1 MYGHVSAVLGE
12 KGRQVYTVSPEATV
26 RQAVREMNDKG
37 VGALLVVE
45 EGCPVGIFTER
56 DVLRRVVDEGRNPA
70 STQVA
75 DVMTADVLVVE
86 PTTPVEQVMA
96 TMTERRIRHLPV
108 VEDGKLV
115 GIVSIGDM
123 TRWVSQNQEAHI
135 QQMTDYITGRAPA

>member
-1 MYGHVSAVLGE
+1 VLGE
-12 KGRQVYTVSPEATV
+12 KGRQVYTVAPEATV

-45 EGCPVGIFTER
+45 EGHPVGIFTER

-70 STQVA
+70 VTQVS
-75 DVMTADVLVVE
+75 DVMTRDVLVVE

-108 VEDGKLV
+108 VEGGKLA
-115 GIVSIGDM
+115 GMVSIGDLA
-123 TRWVSQNQEAHI
+123 RWVSMNQEAHI
-135 QQMTDYITGRAPA
+135 QQMTDYITGRAAP